1 MPKSGGHATSSTPAT
16 TPPAPS
22 TNVAKA
28 SMQASGPS
36 TKPDAPPTTPEA
48 QTRRQQLREKANKL
62 WQENKS
68 KMAALAAVGLAAGVV
83 LIVAATNQVACE
95 HSTVHISS
103 IDPAPGGVFPSWLN
117 FLNGPPTQVMISHG
131 EISWESP
138 ATKAWEP
145 AVNGRDQLE
154 VSGTGTI
161 LDGRRVRIEK
171 YEGSSFYVKCGLE
184 DCSNV
189 SSSTGTAVPKCDY
202 EDQVNQAIVD
212 GATDIATTLGKG
224 ASSFMEIFFKS
235 LPIIL
240 FVIGLV
246 MLYGMLKK

>member
-1 MPKSGGHATSSTPAT
+1 MPKTGGHASSSSTPS
-16 TPPAPS
+16 TPSAPS

-28 SMQASGPS
+28 SMDPSGPS
-36 TKPDAPPTTPEA
+36 TKPEGPPTTPEA
-48 QTRRQQLREKANKL
+48 QSRRQQLRENANKT
-62 WQENKS
+62 WQANKG
-68 KMAALAAVGLAAGVV
+68 KMAALAAIGVV
-83 LIVAATNQVACE
+83 AGAVLISGAVNQVACE
-95 HSTVHISS
+95 HSTVNISS
-103 IDPAPGGVFPSWLN
+103 IEPAPGGVFPSWLN
-117 FLNGPPTQVMISHG
+117 FLNGPPTQVKITHG

-154 VSGTGTI
+154 ISGTGTI
-161 LDGRRVRIEK
+161 LDGKQITIDK
-171 YEGSSFYVKCGLE
+171 YEDSAFYVKCGLT

-189 SSSTGTAVPKCDY
+189 SSSTGKAVPKCDY

-235 LPIIL
+235 LPIVL
-240 FVIGLV
+240 FVAGLLIFYN
-246 MLYGMLKK
+246 MFTK